1 MSEHISAHLK
11 IERPLPEVFDFVR
24 RPEHH
29 SDFDATGTVGE
40 AVTTRPIHGV
50 GDAFTTEMID
60 EDADGNQ
67 TQYQLENR
75 VTRFE
80 RGRVIEWAAARP
92 GEDLLGWRWRYEF
105 EPEGDAVTVVTLT
118 YDWAGTSEQNRRD
131 YGIPAF
137 RRIELDASLALL
149 DLALV
154 AAHGDNPHLESD

>member
-29 SDFDATGTVGE
+29 CDFDATGTVGD
-40 AVTTRPIHGV
+40 ARTPGAIHQV
-50 GDAFTTEMID
+50 GDAFTLEMID

-67 TQYQLENR
+67 TRYELENR

-80 RGRVIEWAAARP
+80 RGRVLEWAAAQP
-92 GEDLLGWRWRYEF
+92 GGEPLGWRWRYEF
-105 EPEGDAVTVVTLT
+105 HPDGDAVTGVTVT
-118 YDWAGTSEQNRRD
+118 YDWSGASEQTRRD
-131 YGIPAF
+131 YGLPAF

-154 AAHGDNPHLESD
+154 AAHGDTPHLESD